1 MADFTKTERNLQRIF
16 VLHHPTLAYKPMSY
30 SSSIEEEMKKFY
42 NSLSEKDK
50 KGIKKGLLGF
60 WIIIPPLWLWFEFCF
75 LFKDGK
81 APFSNDFEKFKY
93 GQELTKNLWLS
104 ISALLLLVYCGKVP
118 GL

>member
-1 MADFTKTERNLQRIF
+1 MKFSQLFSTENFSRIVILLLLISVVGAMVF
-16 VLHHPTLAYKPMSY
+16 NWP
-30 SSSIEEEMKKFY
+30 E
-42 NSLSEKDK
+42 
-50 KGIKKGLLGF
+50 GIKKGLLGF

-104 ISALLLLVYCGKVP
+104 ISALLLLVYFGKVP